1 MRVADPE
8 FEELKR
14 AALEQSQKQR
24 SQLDKALEERARKK
38 RDDERVQSERANQR
52 AEWMARERQR
62 REKQRALEQ
71 ERIEIQKDAQKRREA
86 AARAAEKAAIEKA
99 VGRTTKRAPALD
111 KARTVA
117 VQHRSQVR
125 RARETATTLT
135 REEKRMKRMAKD
147 MGVPFRPQKV
157 RVQPGAP
164 EGAARQAHTLAPR
177 RRSARE
183 EFIEQERRRKELR
196 HQEEGEEGEEEEE
209 EDSDEDNVEPGPSHA
224 SIRDQIW
231 QLFGRNRQTY
241 VRITNT

>member
-1 MRVADPE
+1 MGVADPE

-52 AEWMARERQR
+52 AEWMARERLR
-62 REKQRALEQ
+62 REKQRALDQ
-71 ERIEIQKDAQKRREA
+71 ERIEMQKDAQKRREA

-99 VGRTTKRAPALD
+99 VGRTAKRAPALD
-111 KARTVA
+111 KARSVA

-125 RARETATTLT
+125 RPRETVTALT

-157 RVQPGAP
+157 RVRSDASEAAP
-164 EGAARQAHTLAPR
+164 SQVHTLAPR
-177 RRSARE
+177 HQNARE
-183 EFIEQERRRKELR
+183 EFIAQERRRKELR
-196 HQEEGEEGEEEEE
+196 HQQREEEDEE
-209 EDSDEDNVEPGPSHA
+209 EDEDSDEDDVEPGPSHA

-231 QLFGRNRQTY
+231 QLFGRNRQAY